1 MKYCNYIV
9 IFISLLIFDIMGVN
23 ALSCSNSVSKD
34 LGQIASYVKASYEVI
49 DKSETKKIKINDDT
63 TSFTIPKFEFE
74 ISIYNITD
82 DVYLTISDDIFD
94 NTITVTTDD
103 TNDGVY
109 TFINSDFGKIYN
121 YTIKIYSANSDCY
134 GETIRT
140 INLVKPKYNAYSE
153 YTFCQNSTLFYCQ
166 KFTAKELG
174 IKDADDFLEKIKVN
188 NENNDPDRD
197 QKEALEEITNLF
209 KKNWK
214 IYLLIFLGI
223 IAVTVS
229 IIVIIKKRNKNKGWR
244 L

>member
-1 MKYCNYIV
+1 MKYCNYFV

-49 DKSETKKIKINDDT
+49 DKSETKEIKVNDDT
-63 TSFTIPKFEFE
+63 TSFTIPNFEFE

-82 DVYLTISDDIFD
+82 DIYVTVDADVYKNSI
-94 NTITVTTDD
+94 TITNED
-103 TNDGVY
+103 TEDGTY
-109 TFINSDFGKIYN
+109 TFTNRDFGKIYN
-121 YTIKIYSANSDCY
+121 YTIKINSANEDCY
-134 GETIRT
+134 GQTIRT
-140 INLVKPKYNAYSE
+140 INLTKPKYNAYSE
-153 YTFCQNSTLFYCQ
+153 YTFCQNSSLYYCQ

-188 NENNDPDRD
+188 NENNNPNKDEND
-197 QKEALEEITNLF
+197 AIEEITNLF

-214 IYLLIFLGI
+214 MYLLIFIVI
-223 IAVTVS
+223 IAITIS